1 MPNFSKS
8 LARCD
13 IVAQLSNPSR
23 GTSRKW
29 IPKGVEPS
37 RRAPGPY
44 TITPGLIQTDRTIAH
59 GLILSSCRIQETQRL
74 SSHVLQRLI
83 HTQSSLSTSLETTS
97 SEDNLTT
104 NIQDDGFQLHHLP
117 IRQVK
122 IDTPRITKYESQ
134 SIEKI
139 NPKRQK
145 AALRVREKKF
155 LWVDPKLALRQIK
168 NPMKHYTK
176 EEVGIPFKVKDSVRR
191 AELALRKQGRFI
203 TKQAFDHDIKIRL
216 STMFSVE
223 GVPKVW
229 ISYFNYLFQC
239 KQEGKMD
246 SWHPPPVIDTGTH
259 QLFNLLREKGLESFR
274 ERWEVYGERAKYRQ
288 WPLVALHI
296 LSTCPSLMPDFLIG
310 TDCAPYPPFAM
321 VSDCMVYMHLFHK
334 EVDYNAR
341 KAAILRCMDPDRWPV
356 VNLPQRGVRL
366 YAMTAGKENAYRA
379 MEIMRSRDSQVSAYT
394 LLAFMNV
401 CTQAGDVDK
410 ALECLRAIALVEDR
424 QGLSMNSESILRHC
438 CKLLQ
443 LDEVVDENGVRNFK
457 ILPQIL
463 KLGVTPCLE
472 MMNVV
477 LSNAFKTGDP
487 HLGLDMLDYMKE
499 QGMEFSSYTY
509 NILLTDAVARQDRD
523 RVDALLHEINLHP
536 ELKDN
541 RFIASK
547 VFHSHYVFGA
557 KDAYRSDNPGRH
569 LMDMLDVYC
578 RYYDPTP
585 LKELGII
592 PERFNT
598 MDIPAE
604 EQPSTIILMIMIA
617 TYLRCNPRHVATMR
631 LYKRFCELV
640 AQRHPVIAPL
650 VQHPQVYNEFIIS
663 FRPFGA
669 DLKDCVSI
677 VEDMICAEPFEIN
690 DTVIHPAKPNDYTW
704 NTLMSVF
711 VSHRDMEGVASVREI
726 MRLSGVKFTD
736 VTWATILNGTVRNQD
751 IPATITA
758 LKEMDEGGF
767 APDSYTV
774 KAFRLAND
782 PERLQAAIEA
792 LDKETEQLVEREMKV
807 IERENDELMDRG
819 LRRLALASKKY

>member
-1 MPNFSKS
+1 MPAFPKS

-13 IVAQLSNPSR
+13 IVAQLSP
-23 GTSRKW
+23 GGPARKW
-29 IPKGVEPS
+29 LSKGVEPT
-37 RRAPGPY
+37 RKAPSLC
-44 TITPGLIQTDRTIAH
+44 TNTSDSIRTSRTIASGH
-59 GLILSSCRIQETQRL
+59 VLSFCRIKETERL
-74 SSHVLQRLI
+74 PRHVLRRLI
-83 HTQSSLSTSLETTS
+83 HTQSSLSTSLEITS
-97 SEDNLTT
+97 PEDNLTT
-104 NIQDDGFQLHHLP
+104 HIEGDGFQSQPLP
-117 IRQVK
+117 IRRVE
-122 IDTPRITKYESQ
+122 IDKFRLTKYDSQ
-134 SIEKI
+134 SVEKI

-145 AALRVREKKF
+145 AALRLREKKF
-155 LWVDPKLALRQIK
+155 IWTNPKTELKQFK
-168 NPMKHYTK
+168 NPMKHYSQQ
-176 EEVGIPFKVKDSVRR
+176 EAGVPLKVRDSVRR
-191 AELALRKQGRFI
+191 AEVALRSQGRFI
-203 TKQAFDHDIKIRL
+203 TKEAFDHDIKIRL

-223 GVPKVW
+223 GIPKVW
-229 ISYFNYLFQC
+229 VSYFQNLFKC
-239 KQEGKMD
+239 KQEGKID
-246 SWHPPPVIDTGTH
+246 SWHPPPVVDQGTH
-259 QLFNLLREKGLESFR
+259 QLFNTLLEKGLEKFK
-274 ERWEVYGERAKYRQ
+274 ELWDAYGERAKCRQ

-296 LSTCPSLMPDFLIG
+296 LSTRPALMPDFLIG
-310 TDCAPYPPFAM
+310 TDSAPYPPFAM
-321 VSDCMVYMHLFHK
+321 VSDCMLYLHLFHK
-334 EVDYNAR
+334 EVDPNAR
-341 KAAILRCMDPDRWPV
+341 QAAILQCMDPDRWPV
-356 VNLPQRGVRL
+356 VLLPQRGVRL

-379 MEIMRSRDSQVSAYT
+379 MDIMRSRDSQVSAYT

-410 ALECLRAIALVEDR
+410 ALECLRAIALIEDR
-424 QGLSMNSESILRHC
+424 QGLSMNSEAILRHC
-438 CKLLQ
+438 CKLLE
-443 LDEVVDENGVRNFK
+443 LDEVVDEGGVRNFK

-477 LSNAFKTGDP
+477 LSNAFDTGDP
-487 HLGLDMLDYMKE
+487 HVGLDMLDYMKE

-598 MDIPAE
+598 MDVPE
-604 EQPSTIILMIMIA
+604 ETQPSTIILTIMIA

-631 LYKRFCELV
+631 LYKRFRELV

-650 VQHPQVYNEFIIS
+650 AQNPQVYNEFIIS
-663 FRPFGA
+663 FRPYGA
-669 DLKDCVSI
+669 DLKECVSI
-677 VEDMICAEPFEIN
+677 VEDMVRAEPFEIN

-711 VSHRDMEGVASVREI
+711 VAHRDMEGVASVREI
-726 MRLSGVKFTD
+726 MRQSGIKYTD
-736 VTWATILNGTVRNQD
+736 VTWNTIINGTVRNQD
-751 IPATITA
+751 IPATIAA
-758 LKEMDEGGF
+758 LKEMDEDGF
-767 APDSYTV
+767 APDNYTV
-774 KAFRLAND
+774 KAFRLAHD

-792 LDKETEQLVEREMKV
+792 LDKETEKLVEEEMKV
-807 IERENDELMDRG
+807 LKRENDELVDRG
-819 LRRLALASKKY
+819 LKRLALASKKY

>member
-13 IVAQLSNPSR
+13 IVAQLSNPTR
-23 GTSRKW
+23 GTTRKW
-29 IPKGVEPS
+29 IPKGLEPTRKAS
-37 RRAPGPY
+37 GLY
-44 TITPGLIQTDRTIAH
+44 TNTPDSIRTKCTIAN
-59 GLILSSCRIQETQRL
+59 GLVLSSCRIQETQRL
-74 SSHVLQRLI
+74 PGHVLRHLI
-83 HTQSSLSTSLETTS
+83 HTQSSLSTSLETTTS
-97 SEDNLTT
+97 PGDNLTASV
-104 NIQDDGFQLHHLP
+104 QDDGSQFHPLP
-117 IRQVK
+117 IRRVGV
-122 IDTPRITKYESQ
+122 DTFRLRMHISQ

-145 AALRVREKKF
+145 AALRLRAKKF
-155 LWVDPKLALRQIK
+155 VWNNPKTELKQFK
-168 NPMKHYTK
+168 NPMKHYSGA
-176 EEVGIPFKVKDSVRR
+176 GIPLKVKESVRR
-191 AELALRKQGRFI
+191 AEAALRNQGRFI
-203 TKQAFDHDIKIRL
+203 TKEAFDHDIKIRL

-223 GVPKVW
+223 GIPKLW
-229 ISYFNYLFQC
+229 ISYFQNLFTC
-239 KQEGKMD
+239 KQKGKME
-246 SWHPPPVIDTGTH
+246 SWHPPPVIDQGTY
-259 QLFNLLREKGLESFR
+259 QLFNTLQEKGLEGFK
-274 ERWEVYGERAKYRQ
+274 ELWDAYGERAKCRQ

-296 LSTCPSLMPDFLIG
+296 LSTCPALMPDFLIG
-310 TDCAPYPPFAM
+310 TDSAPYPPFAM
-321 VSDCMVYMHLFHK
+321 VSDCMLYLHLFHK
-334 EVDYNAR
+334 EVDPNAR
-341 KAAILRCMDPDRWPV
+341 QAAILQCMDPDRWPV
-356 VNLPQRGVRL
+356 VLLPQRGVRL

-379 MEIMRSRDSQVSAYT
+379 MEIMRSRDSQVSVYT

-424 QGLSMNSESILRHC
+424 QGLSMNSEGILRHC
-438 CKLLQ
+438 CKLLE

-477 LSNAFKTGDP
+477 LSNAFDTGDP

-509 NILLTDAVARQDRD
+509 NILLTDAVARKDRD

-598 MDIPAE
+598 MDVPE
-604 EQPSTIILMIMIA
+604 EGQPSTIILMIMIA

-631 LYKRFCELV
+631 LYKRFRELV

-650 VQHPQVYNEFIIS
+650 VQHQQVFNEFIIS
-663 FRPFGA
+663 FRPYAA
-669 DLKDCVSI
+669 DLKDCISI
-677 VEDMICAEPFEIN
+677 VEDMISAEPFEVN
-690 DTVIHPAKPNDYTW
+690 DTVIYPAKPNDYTW

-711 VSHRDMEGVASVREI
+711 VAHRDVEGVASVREI
-726 MRLSGVKFTD
+726 MQQSGIKFTQ
-736 VTWATILNGTVRNQD
+736 VTWTTIINGAVRNQD
-751 IPATITA
+751 IPATIAA
-758 LKEMDEGGF
+758 LKEMEEDGF
-767 APDSYTV
+767 ALDDYTF
-774 KAFRLAND
+774 KAFRLASD
-782 PERLQAAIEA
+782 PEGLQAAIEA
-792 LDKETEQLVEREMKV
+792 LDKETEQLVEEEMKV
-807 IERENDELMDRG
+807 LERENDELMDRG
-819 LRRLALASKKY
+819 LKRLALASKKY